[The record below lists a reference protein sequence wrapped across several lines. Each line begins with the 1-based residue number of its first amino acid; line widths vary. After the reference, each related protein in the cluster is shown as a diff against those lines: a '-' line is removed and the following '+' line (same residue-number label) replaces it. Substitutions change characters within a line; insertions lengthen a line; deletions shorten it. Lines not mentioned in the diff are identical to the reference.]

1 MVNSIVW
8 ASTRFATC
16 YGLKKPPFVARD
28 AIEYGHAACLPSS
41 IRYNERLRT
50 TLSQKTSFIKPST
63 AQGVNRLYFPVLG
76 QLLRSSCSST
86 TATLA
91 LVYVA
96 LDKLWHRGARCQ
108 NPRAPSEIP
117 ASAGAHHEGAAAP
130 VWEVHVF
137 RDCGYSK
144 TLRPRGET
152 DIKDV
157 FVTFKELTIFD

>member
-1 MVNSIVW
+1 MLTDNCN
-8 ASTRFATC
+8 A
-16 YGLKKPPFVARD
+16 G
-28 AIEYGHAACLPSS
+28 
-41 IRYNERLRT
+41 
-50 TLSQKTSFIKPST
+50 
-63 AQGVNRLYFPVLG
+63 
-76 QLLRSSCSST
+76 
-86 TATLA
+86 

-96 LDKLWHRGARCQ
+96 LDKLWHRGARSQ

-117 ASAGAHHEGAAAP
+117 ASAGPHHEGAAAP